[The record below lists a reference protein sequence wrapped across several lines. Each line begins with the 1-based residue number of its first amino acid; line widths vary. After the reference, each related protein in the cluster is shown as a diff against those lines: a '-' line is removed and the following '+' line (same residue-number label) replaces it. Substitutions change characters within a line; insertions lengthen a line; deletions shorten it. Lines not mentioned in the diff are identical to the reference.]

1 MGNGSAIA
9 TETALET
16 RLVSKRFGNRLV
28 LRDVSVSIR
37 KGELAVLFGPNGAGK
52 TTLLRI
58 LATIMNPTSGNV
70 LVTGMNIKEDA
81 EDARRKI
88 GVVSHQTF
96 LYNDLTIRENLE
108 FYARMFDVPHRRER
122 IGEVVEMVGM
132 TPRLNDRIGTLS
144 RGMQQ
149 RVAIARA
156 ILHKPEI
163 LLLDEPETG
172 LDLKIISVLWKTL
185 LGEGGEKRTVV
196 FTTHDLERGIELGDR
211 FLVLSRGAIIYDS
224 SKEQMDVTHL
234 RETYDRCS
242 GVSV

>member
-1 MGNGSAIA
+1 MANGSSDA
-9 TETALET
+9 TENALEA
-16 RLVSKRFGNRLV
+16 RQISKRFGNRLV
-28 LRDVSVSIR
+28 LRDVNLGVR

-58 LATIMNPTSGNV
+58 LATIMNPTSGTV
-70 LVTGMNIKEDA
+70 SVAGMDAKEHA
-81 EDARRKI
+81 EQARRKI

-96 LYNDLTIRENLE
+96 LYSDLTIRENLD
-108 FYARMFDVPHRRER
+108 FYARMFDVPVRNER
-122 IGEVVEMVGM
+122 IREVIGMVGM

-156 ILHKPEI
+156 VLHRPEI

-172 LDLKIISVLWKTL
+172 LDLKIISVLWDTL

-196 FTTHDLERGIELGDR
+196 FTTHDLERGIQLADR
-211 FLVLSRGAIIYDS
+211 FLVLSHGGIIFDS
-224 SKEQMDVTHL
+224 RRERLDADQL
-234 RETYDRCS
+234 RETYDSCT
-242 GVSV
+242 GVTV